1 MSLLD
6 ARVSDSIHPLRSLDE
21 GHWFKLICGAS
32 FQSLPDVRN
41 LALAYALVG
50 ADCVDVAADPAV
62 VTAAREGIQV
72 ARTWKRKLGVEPWVQ
87 GSPWLMVSLN
97 DGEDPHF
104 RKAAFDPTL
113 CPVEC
118 SRPCETVCPAHA
130 IVFEGQA
137 DGFQGVLNER
147 CYGCGRCLPVCPI
160 QQIEARSYVS
170 SPDAVA
176 AQVLPLVDAVEIH
189 TQVGRL
195 EDFERLWRAIAPFSG
210 GLRAIAISCPDGEG
224 LVDYLWAIHQ
234 LIAPSGCPVIWQTD
248 GRPMSGDIGK
258 GVTHAAIKLS
268 QKVLAIGLPGY
279 VQLAGGTNLY
289 TVPKLKELGLLRA
302 GRVTEAQHQTHTDH
316 SDQPRSTISGV
327 AYGSAARVLL
337 APVLEQ
343 LEERVKAVPQSA
355 LISLASNSAASEG
368 SQHSSLSPT
377 RYEALIGAAVVRSTT
392 AKAPTAEF
400 PSPQLEA
407 FPELLQQAMQLASS
421 LVRPLKEGSPLD
433 SADSYK
439 SHDCYNPA
447 AHVIRTGPD

>member
-1 MSLLD
+1 M
-6 ARVSDSIHPLRSLDE
+6 
-21 GHWFKLICGAS
+21 ICGAS

-62 VTAAREGIQV
+62 VAAAREGLQV
-72 ARTWKRKLGVEPWVQ
+72 ARAWKQKLGVEPWVQ

-104 RKAAFDPTL
+104 RKAAFDPAF
-113 CPVEC
+113 CPSDC
-118 SRPCETVCPAHA
+118 NRPCETICPAHA

-147 CYGCGRCLPVCPI
+147 CYGCGRCLPICPVQHI
-160 QQIEARSYVS
+160 GAHSYVS
-170 SPDAVA
+170 SPDTIA

-195 EDFERLWRAIAPFSG
+195 EDFERLWRAIEPFSQ
-210 GLRAIAISCPDGEG
+210 GLRAIAVSCPDGGG
-224 LVDYLWAIHQ
+224 LVDYLWAIHT
-234 LIAPSGCPVIWQTD
+234 LISPSGCPIIWQTD

-258 GVTHAAIKLS
+258 GVTHAAIKLG

-302 GRVTEAQHQTHTDH
+302 RRVPEAQHQTHTDQFY
-316 SDQPRSTISGV
+316 QPRDTISGV

-337 APVLEQ
+337 TPVLEQ
-343 LEERVKAVPQSA
+343 LEERAKAVPQSA
-355 LISLASNSAASEG
+355 SISLASNSVASEG
-368 SQHSSLSPT
+368 SQHSSLSSKNH
-377 RYEALIGAAVVRSTT
+377 ESLIEAAVVGSTT
-392 AKAPTAEF
+392 VKVSNPEF
-400 PSPQLEA
+400 PSQQLEA
-407 FPELLQQAMQLASS
+407 FPELLQQAIQLASS
-421 LVRPLKEGSPLD
+421 LVRPLKEVSPLP
-433 SADSYK
+433 STSHQ